1 MVIMVVHTGM
11 VDIIINMDI
20 GKTIIT
26 GTVITDT
33 DTMVITVIISMEVG
47 TTGTVESMVVIIITI
62 SMVTTEVTMDIMDT
76 KVIGTITEVVDM
88 KKSGTGTAAMDT
100 KNIGEITEVI
110 IISITMVIM
119 AIGGVIIIMVDMDI
133 TGMVIMEITV
143 NGITEAG
150 KIIMVITAIMDI
162 NTDTGSMDIITV
174 VVTMVKY

>member
-1 MVIMVVHTGM
+1 
-11 VDIIINMDI
+11 
-20 GKTIIT
+20 
-26 GTVITDT
+26 
-33 DTMVITVIISMEVG
+33 
-47 TTGTVESMVVIIITI
+47 
-62 SMVTTEVTMDIMDT
+62 
-76 KVIGTITEVVDM
+76 
-88 KKSGTGTAAMDT
+88 MDT